1 MKAYKYNIKR
11 IVFFL
16 LLSLVL
22 VTGGC
27 SSQDPPTS
35 SQNFSENS
43 MEVHFLDVG
52 QGDSALIRS
61 GEHTML
67 IDAGENDQGDVVVS
81 YLKDLGIKRLDYVI
95 GTHPHSDHIG
105 GLDTVIR
112 AFDVGT
118 VILPP
123 KEHTTKTFE
132 DVLDAIEEK
141 GLSITKPV
149 VGTKYS
155 LGNASFCIIAPNGDY
170 GDDLNN
176 WSVGLRITNGDCSF
190 LFTGDAESQAEANM
204 AANGISL
211 KSDVLKLGHHGSSTS
226 SSPLF
231 LDLVDSDYAVITC
244 GIGNS
249 YGHPHKET
257 LEKLEER
264 GIQIFRTDQQGTII
278 AYSDGSEITW
288 NVADPTSAD
297 SSNFDSSDNVETSDD
312 ADNPNVPDRSNG
324 TDNSG
329 SSDNSSGT
337 AGSAYVLNTSS
348 KKFHLPDCKS
358 VSKIQPE
365 NRQDSDLSREELLA
379 EGYTACKNCNP

>member
-190 LFTGDAESQAEANM
+190 LFTGDAESQAESADM

-231 LDLVDSDYAVITC
+231 LDL
-244 GIGNS
+244 
-249 YGHPHKET
+249 
-257 LEKLEER
+257 
-264 GIQIFRTDQQGTII
+264 
-278 AYSDGSEITW
+278 
-288 NVADPTSAD
+288 
-297 SSNFDSSDNVETSDD
+297 
-312 ADNPNVPDRSNG
+312 
-324 TDNSG
+324 
-329 SSDNSSGT
+329 
-337 AGSAYVLNTSS
+337 
-348 KKFHLPDCKS
+348 
-358 VSKIQPE
+358 
-365 NRQDSDLSREELLA
+365 
-379 EGYTACKNCNP
+379 